1 MNDER
6 YSRNFPSISR
16 EEQEILSTKTVAVIG
31 CGGLGGYLING
42 LARIGIGKIKL
53 IDCDTFFESNLN
65 RQLLCTEENLGK
77 SKAAEAS
84 LAVAKINSNV
94 KTEVYIARLSKDN
107 AKNILEGSDIVM
119 DALDNIEGR
128 LVAEKAC
135 EELGIY
141 LIHGA
146 AAGWRSQVSTVAP
159 GSKTLEKIY
168 PQGKKTSP
176 PPVLPFAPGLTANIQ
191 LSEALKVLLGRDNT
205 LENKLFISD
214 LEHDVFSVI
223 DLA

>member
-53 IDCDTFFESNLN
+53 IDCDTFSESNLN

-84 LAVAKINSNV
+84 SAVAKINSNV
-94 KTEVYIARLSKDN
+94 KTEVYIALLSKDN

-119 DALDNIEGR
+119 DALDNIKGR
-128 LVAEKAC
+128 LAAEEAC

-191 LSEALKVLLGRDNT
+191 LSEALKVLLGRENT

>member
-1 MNDER
+1 MDER
-6 YSRNFPSISR
+6 YIRNFPAIS
-16 EEQEILSTKTVAVIG
+16 EEDQQELKNKTVAVVG

-53 IDCDTFFESNLN
+53 IDCDTFSESNLN

-141 LIHGA
+141 FIHGA

-191 LSEALKVLLGRDNT
+191 LSEALKVLLGRENT